1 MDVNGYRSKLDTQK
15 EWMVLKSDIPVGISR
30 PIDPFPTYQYDS
42 TSFINKQQYQHTYIY
57 IYISKLLTLI
67 SDTFQETAITTSAC
81 NEQGYA
87 IDGVATGDLKWD
99 GA

>member
-1 MDVNGYRSKLDTQK
+1 MNQQISINGYGSKLDTQK

-57 IYISKLLTLI
+57 IHYIDISKLLILI
-67 SDTFQETAITTSAC
+67 SDTFQETAITFQAPATSR
-81 NEQGYA
+81 
-87 IDGVATGDLKWD
+87 DMP
-99 GA
+99 